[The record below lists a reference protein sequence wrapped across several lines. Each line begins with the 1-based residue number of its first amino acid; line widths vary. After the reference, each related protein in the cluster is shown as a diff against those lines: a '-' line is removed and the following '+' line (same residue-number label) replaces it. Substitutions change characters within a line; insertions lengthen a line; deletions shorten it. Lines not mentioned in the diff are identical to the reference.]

1 MKVQNGS
8 RTGRVLVM
16 CCVLMAYSSP
26 RAMACLPTRLQL
38 VLWDRL
44 KRYNCVFSPDTSSTF
59 GGVCI
64 CSGGSYK
71 QLCDWYYNTASLF
84 QASFVKSGDHPVIY
98 SVSGASAALLAN
110 GYYLKTSHEFNNCP
124 VYAQLNT
131 GLVQSVTF
139 KAAIRSDKLYEEL
152 LSKAPN
158 FSFRSLRAGERLLV
172 RHESGWAVQSVSAF
186 RGHTRDTVNCGFH
199 IVYFPDNAS
208 VKVFA
213 GMDSDLKTIKFKDCS
228 TSTLQPVMTSKK
240 DFTKSASFKFP
251 FGSKRCVECVSIP
264 GTQYCPKATR
274 IQQIHGDGPWDYD
287 AVTDWRPVQSFQ
299 HASKNIEPLPL
310 PDFAGMLASL
320 SALFAFFHLTAIGTA
335 KKTKGSWK
343 VTIDLGRACVFRF
356 DWLHHGWSCIEAD
369 SNKLPVHLRAHFYM
383 LSGLLRD
390 LPVPD
395 LEAMFEFLSAIS
407 HDTMDEGS
415 KLLLLECL
423 QTFVPWRK
431 PMDPDDFTL
440 IPSDVLAEQRRYS
453 LFDSQ
458 EALDYHIF
466 DLLSKY
472 GEVGQKKKS
481 HR

>member
-1 MKVQNGS
+1 MCFCLF
-8 RTGRVLVM
+8 LVYM
-16 CCVLMAYSSP
+16 SP
-26 RAMACLPTRLQL
+26 RAMACLPPRVQL
-38 VLWDRL
+38 LLFDRL

-59 GGVCI
+59 GGVSI

-84 QASFVKSGDHPVIY
+84 QACFVASKDHPVIY
-98 SVSGASAALLAN
+98 SVSGASVALLAN
-110 GYYLKTSHEFNNCP
+110 GCYLKTSFKFNQFP
-124 VYAQLNT
+124 VYAQLNH
-131 GLVQSVTF
+131 GLVSSEAF
-139 KAAIRSDKLYEEL
+139 HSAIASETLYKTL
-152 LSKAPN
+152 LSQAPN
-158 FSFRSLRAGERLLV
+158 FSIRSLRAGERLLV
-172 RHESGWAVQSVSAF
+172 RQGSGWAVQSVSAF
-186 RGHTRDTVNCGFH
+186 RGHSQRDGECGFH
-199 IVYFPDNAS
+199 VLYFPDIIEEETQAS
-208 VKVFA
+208 VKTFA
-213 GMDSDLKTIKFKDCS
+213 GMHEDLKTIKFQDCY
-228 TSTLQPVMTSKK
+228 TSKLLPVKTSKK
-240 DFTKSASFKFP
+240 DFQKDAKYVFN
-251 FGSKRCVECVSIP
+251 FGFKRCVECKAVP
-264 GTQYCPKATR
+264 GTRYAPLATR
-274 IQQIHGDGPWDYD
+274 IQQMHADGPWDYD
-287 AVTDWRPVQSFQ
+287 AATTWRPVHPRSMHQGDIQ
-299 HASKNIEPLPL
+299 PLPEY
-310 PDFAGMLASL
+310 DFAALLVSL
-320 SALFAFFHLTAIGTA
+320 SALFAFYPFTALGTA
-335 KKTKGSWK
+335 KKSSKGSKDSLK
-343 VTIDLGRACVFRF
+343 VPIDLGRACVFRF
-356 DWLHHGWSCIEAD
+356 DWLHHGWSCLEAG

-390 LPVPD
+390 LPVLD